1 MDDVSD
7 EEDKKGISMEEI
19 EAVFRHCAKIIIE
32 GAGLLRGNAE
42 SAEESKANQN

>member
-32 GAGLLRGNAE
+32 GTGLLRGNAE
-42 SAEESKANQN
+42 SAEESKAIQN